1 MTKELNIHEQSIGFS
16 LWQASNSWQRLQR
29 EVLSK
34 IGLTHVQF
42 LLLKGIEWLETFDAA
57 VTQIRLAS
65 HVNTDPMMTSQVVR
79 TLHSRKLI
87 ERTTAPHDARSFQLM
102 TTQEGRDLLEKANTL
117 VEEVDQK
124 FFGKLKE
131 KELSFYFDL
140 QTLLE
145 DSNNS

>member
-1 MTKELNIHEQSIGFS
+1 MTDELNIQEQSIGFS
-16 LWQASNSWQRLQR
+16 LWQASNTWQRLQR

-42 LLLKGIEWLETFDAA
+42 LLLKGIEWLETFDTA

-65 HVNTDPMMTSQVVR
+65 HVQTDPMMTSQVVR
-79 TLHSRKLI
+79 TLHTRKLI
-87 ERTTAPHDARSFQLM
+87 KRIQMPQDARSFQLM
-102 TTQEGRDLLEKANTL
+102 TTQEGRDLLDKASIL
-117 VEEVDQK
+117 VEKVDQN

-131 KELSFYFDL
+131 KELSFFFDL

-145 DSNNS
+145 NSK